1 MGSSFCGDN
10 FSPLQNKRLPGKLP
24 TYDTREYNPKRK
36 KKKGRKEGRW
46 QHMPISK
53 LGTVKQE
60 TVTESGQLLLSEYQA
75 SQEETEKK

>member
-1 MGSSFCGDN
+1 LDLWGTRR
-10 FSPLQNKRLPGKLP
+10 QNAV
-24 TYDTREYNPKRK
+24 YIFKRK